1 MGFSIFDLFKKSPF
15 EPIQEQMKK
24 IKECVYKI
32 PTLVEHL
39 KEGDFKKYDEDAKII
54 SHLEHEVD
62 LLKNRI
68 RDNLPKSIFLPVP
81 RDTLLNI
88 LSSQDA
94 IADCAEDFAVLV
106 TLRPMKLPE
115 ELHEPFDEFLTL
127 VLKTFDKIFEVVM
140 TLDDLLETSFG
151 GEVAKK
157 VYDMINKVGEIEHE
171 ADIAQANLAREL
183 FKIEDNLKPMDVF
196 MWLKIFNKLGDIA
209 NLSEKVGNRI
219 RLFISK

>member
-32 PTLVEHL
+32 PIVVEHL
-39 KEGDFKKYDEDAKII
+39 KEGDFQKYEEDAKVI

-68 RDNLPKSIFLPVP
+68 RDNLPRSIFLPVP
-81 RDTLLNI
+81 RDTLLTI

-94 IADCAEDFAVLV
+94 IADCTEDFAVLI

-115 ELHEPFDEFLTL
+115 ELHKPMDDFVNI
-127 VLKTFDKIFEVVM
+127 VLKTFDQIYEVVM
-140 TLDDLLETSFG
+140 KLDELLETSFG
-151 GEVAKK
+151 GVVAKN
-157 VYDMINKVGEIEHE
+157 VYEMINRVGELEHE
-171 ADIAQANLAREL
+171 ADILQANLAKEL
-183 FKIEDNLKPMDVF
+183 FKIEDSLKPMDIF
-196 MWLKIFNKLGDIA
+196 MWLKIFNKLGDVA